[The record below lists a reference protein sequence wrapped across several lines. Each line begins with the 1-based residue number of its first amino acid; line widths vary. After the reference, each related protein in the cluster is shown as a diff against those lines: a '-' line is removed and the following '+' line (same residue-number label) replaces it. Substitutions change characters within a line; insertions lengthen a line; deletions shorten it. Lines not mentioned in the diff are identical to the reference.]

1 MMGSGEDQISSVHL
15 FSISIPTVDMY
26 LHVYYKDPEE
36 VFSRFFAYLKDKMG
50 IKFYIYEFSVYK
62 TDFYL

>member
-1 MMGSGEDQISSVHL
+1 MMDSGKDQISSVHL
-15 FSISIPTVDMY
+15 FSIRKHPTVNMY

-62 TDFYL
+62 TDF

>member
-1 MMGSGEDQISSVHL
+1 MMDSGEDQISSVHL

-36 VFSRFFAYLKDKMG
+36 VYSRFFCISEG
-50 IKFYIYEFSVYK
+50 
-62 TDFYL
+62 